1 MSNPNNA
8 SSSAKPLRL
17 GRWMELAN
25 LATAGTALL
34 VASMLLILFQF
45 LSMRGALIEDISVQ
59 ARIVSESSA
68 AAVLFNDSDASR
80 ETLAVLSASPGVE
93 AAGLYDLQGEL
104 LASFRRDGFEHIG
117 TPTPD
122 LIEEGHH
129 FGIRH
134 LRLVRPVL
142 ADRQP
147 IGMVAIRANTSSLY
161 ARLVGYAGMMLV
173 IAVGSLGIA
182 YLLVA
187 RMRRVVKQTEAHLDY
202 LAHVDP
208 VTGLPN
214 RHTFNERL
222 AETIGRIEREGGS
235 AGLLL
240 LDLDNFKIVNDT
252 LGHHCGDML
261 LKLVARRLTECMRS
275 DDIVCR
281 TGGDEFA
288 VILDA
293 SVDEG
298 AAMAQRILA
307 ALSAPFAIEE
317 QEIYV
322 TASIGISC
330 CPADGADIETLT
342 RNADCAM
349 YQAKGKGKNAY
360 EQFHPELDRR
370 ARNRLSLET
379 SLRKAL
385 ERNELELY
393 YQPQLSL
400 AEGRVTGVEALLRW
414 NHPEQGMISPNE
426 FIPIAEDSGL
436 IVPIGRWVL
445 HQACRQAA
453 AWRDEGL
460 LPVTMSVNLS
470 ARQTRD
476 PYLMH
481 DILEALRQN
490 GLPPSRLE
498 LEITESVLMDNVHDN
513 VELLHRLQTEG
524 IRLAIDDFG
533 TGYSSMAYLK
543 RFPIDQLKI
552 DRTFVRDIPGDGDDE
567 AITSAIIAMAH
578 RLGLS
583 VVAEGVETVLQLEF
597 LRSAGCDIM
606 QGFYFAEPRPAEKI
620 RLLLQKDQADRAD
633 QADQARP
640 ADLMFR
646 LP

>member
-1 MSNPNNA
+1 MSMQPSDNF
-8 SSSAKPLRL
+8 KPLRL
-17 GRWMELAN
+17 GRWMEIAN
-25 LATAGTALL
+25 LATAGAALL

-45 LSMRGALIEDISVQ
+45 LSLRSALIDDVSVQ
-59 ARIVSESSA
+59 ARIISESSA
-68 AAVLFNDSDASR
+68 AAVLFRDGDAGR
-80 ETLAVLSASPGVE
+80 ETLAVLSASPSVE
-93 AAGLYDLQGEL
+93 AAGIYGLKGEL
-104 LASFRRDGFEHIG
+104 LASFRRDGFAPIEE
-117 TPTPD
+117 PSPD
-122 LIEEGHH
+122 LIEEGHY
-129 FGIRH
+129 FGVRH
-134 LRLVRPVL
+134 LRLVRPVQ
-142 ADRQP
+142 ADRQR
-147 IGMVAIRANTSSLY
+147 IGLVAIRASTSSLY
-161 ARLVGYAGMMLV
+161 ARTAAYAGMMLL

-187 RMRRVVKQTEAHLDY
+187 RMRRVVKRTEAHLDY

-222 AETIGRIEREGGS
+222 AETLGKVGRDGGG

-252 LGHHCGDML
+252 LGHHCGDLL
-261 LKLVARRLTECMRS
+261 LKLVARRLMECMRS

-288 VILDA
+288 IILHA
-293 SVDEG
+293 SAVEG
-298 AAMAQRILA
+298 TMVAQRILS
-307 ALSAPFAIEE
+307 ALGAPFDLEG

-330 CPADGADIETLT
+330 CPQDGADIETLT
-342 RNADCAM
+342 RNADAAM
-349 YQAKGKGKNAY
+349 YQAKGKGKNAF
-360 EQFHPELDRR
+360 EKFHPELDRR
-370 ARNRLSLET
+370 VRNRLSLET

-385 ERNELELY
+385 ERNEFELY

-400 AEGRVTGVEALLRW
+400 ADGRVTGVEALLRW
-414 NHPEQGMISPNE
+414 NHPEQGMISPND

-445 HQACRQAA
+445 RNACLQAA
-453 AWRDEGL
+453 AWRDQGL
-460 LPVTMSVNLS
+460 PPLTMSVNLS

-476 PYLMH
+476 PHLMH
-481 DILEALRQN
+481 DIVEALREA
-490 GLPPSRLE
+490 GLAPSRLE

-524 IRLAIDDFG
+524 MRLAIDDFG

-583 VVAEGVETVLQLEF
+583 VVAEGVETVQQLEF
-597 LRSAGCDIM
+597 LRGAGCDIV
-606 QGFYFAEPRPAEKI
+606 QGYYFAEPRPAEKI
-620 RLLLQKDQADRAD
+620 RSLLQNHAAV
-633 QADQARP
+633 AAPPVP
-640 ADLMFR
+640 A
-646 LP
+646 PAA